1 MNVEGKVV
9 LITGADG
16 ALGRAVTRAFAGR
29 GANLALT
36 DYRAEGLRESFAD
49 LDDALLVGGIDV
61 TDPAAVERLVE
72 AVVERWGR
80 IDVLVNIVGTW
91 RGGQPVHETE
101 IETWDFLMNL
111 NARSAFLVSRA
122 VVPHMIEAGTGK
134 VVSVAAKTGLEG
146 RANVA
151 AYSASKSAVI
161 RLTEAMSDELKD
173 DGINVNC
180 VLPSIID
187 TPPNREAMPKADY
200 ARWVA
205 PEALADVIVFLSSDA
220 ARAIHGAAIPVY
232 GRV

>member
-16 ALGRAVTRAFAGR
+16 SLGRAVTRAFAGR
-29 GANLALT
+29 GAHLALT

-72 AVVERWGR
+72 AVIERWGR

-101 IETWDFLMNL
+101 LETWDFLMNL
-111 NARSAFLVSRA
+111 NARSVFLVSRA
-122 VVPHMIEAGTGK
+122 VVPHMIEAGAGK

-146 RANVA
+146 RTGVA

-161 RLTEAMSDELKD
+161 RLTEAMSDELKNG
-173 DGINVNC
+173 GINVNC

-200 ARWVA
+200 AKWVA
-205 PEALADVIVFLSSDA
+205 PEALADVIVFLASDA